1 MRIAYIF
8 AGGGHVSDIDG
19 RRRRYYYGEGF
30 DYEYENRNR
39 ALGDDEAGDFND
51 RDTPVPVF
59 RGNRA
64 GPLS

>member
-8 AGGGHVSDIDG
+8 ASGHNGGGDG
-19 RRRRYYYGEGF
+19 CCRHYNYGEGF

-39 ALGDDEAGDFND
+39 DLGDDRAGDFND
-51 RDTPVPVF
+51 RDTPVPMF
-59 RGNRA
+59 KGNRA